1 MFPDFFGLI
10 VLDKHYHQMISI
22 IQMKEKHHDSD
33 YELQTLLELNGF
45 VFYTKKG
52 YWVKFEACMVKPTK
66 NIPHGIKYSLTLHD
80 KDNRRIVGYDNAHD
94 CLPKRGKYRT
104 KKIKWDHIHKKNK
117 VYFYEF
123 DCACQLISDFWE
135 TVDGFVK

>member
-1 MFPDFFGLI
+1 
-10 VLDKHYHQMISI
+10 
-22 IQMKEKHHDSD
+22 MKEKYHDSD

-52 YWVKFEACMVKPTK
+52 YWVKFEACTVKPTK

-94 CLPKRGKYRT
+94 CLPKRGLYRT
-104 KKIKWDHIHKKNK
+104 KKVKWDHIHKRNK
-117 VYFYEF
+117 IYYYEF
-123 DCACQLISDFWE
+123 DCASQLIEDFWK
-135 TVDGFVK
+135 TVDDFV